1 MNRFNLLDGYK
12 ESVAREALNSLL
24 RDRKNEFKEL
34 ANSIHIPQTSE
45 DWEVIVLKFCFDFD
59 ECFAIWSSSQSPTS
73 TQTQKCMTI
82 MRELAKGKKTVTEIS
97 HIENIAYNLCKEF
110 RNIYRRINNKTISE

>member
-1 MNRFNLLDGYK
+1 MNRFNLLKGFE
-12 ESVAREALNSLL
+12 ESKSRESLNLLL

-34 ANSIHIPQTSE
+34 ADSIKIPQTAE

-59 ECFAIWSSSQSPTS
+59 ECFTIWSSSESPNP

-82 MRELAKGKKTVTEIS
+82 MREVAKGKKTVTEIS
-97 HIENIAYNLCKEF
+97 HIQNIAYNLCKEF
-110 RNIYRRINNKTISE
+110 ENIYRRTKS